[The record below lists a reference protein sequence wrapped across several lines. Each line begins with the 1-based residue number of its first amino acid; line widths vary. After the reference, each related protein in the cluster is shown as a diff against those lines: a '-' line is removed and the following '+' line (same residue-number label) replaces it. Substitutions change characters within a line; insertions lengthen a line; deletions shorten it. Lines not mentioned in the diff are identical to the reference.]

1 VRRVWTGPTLVRGT
15 TNMKAEACWR
25 SGAYDPSSSKGLR
38 SLSARS
44 RLPHWVTLCSVP
56 AQAATSCALHHP
68 QNVERLLK
76 RNGAAVRV
84 ACTRRQPRTPGRC
97 TARCPLAGQVQGLPV
112 RMAIHTGACGTATAP
127 ASAFLERRSSAWPSR
142 RPKSLTSRK
151 LWQVTGRRRC
161 GGLPRLCTKR
171 ADASW
176 RAAAGLARA
185 QAAWEPGRAVD
196 ASQAA
201 WEPGRAV
208 DASLLGPP
216 TPPGPPAEVGW
227 LLALAVLCA
236 ARLGRGRARAD
247 RLRPDLALVRAR
259 RSERSAPCRA
269 RPAQRARGGP
279 TGAGAARRRRWR
291 QRGPSAARPRS
302 WAGATRRRA
311 RPRPPSGW
319 ASRGGAPMRASAS
332 APSRTPP
339 CRRAAA
345 ARLRQAMGAHCLA
358 NSAHSGHRR
367 PPAAESLPHVAAF
380 SVQELQGSR
389 LGRPSARPPQAA
401 AARQAERARAAA
413 EAKRAAFEADE
424 AALAAELEQRTQAE
438 RRVLAEAAERARA
451 ALEERRRR
459 AARPHASAATG
470 SVHGLPLGALA
481 ECAMSSDTAW
491 LVCVS
496 RGHGR
501 AMERPGRRER
511 RLRVSAGR
519 QTKRAGAWRLSAR
532 ARRPRR
538 RRSRRPRHGSARR
551 SAPSCAACSSAL
563 RRASRAASTCPGP
576 QRRGTPTALGS
587 RPASERLLHRLP
599 KSSLRPRS
607 CASHPVSCLPSVRS
621 AGWQRSPTV

>member
-1 VRRVWTGPTLVRGT
+1 MRRVWTGPTLVRGT

-176 RAAAGLARA
+176 RAAAGLAHA

-259 RSERSAPCRA
+259 RSKRSAPVPR
-269 RPAQRARGGP
+269 Q
-279 TGAGAARRRRWR
+279 TGAARAW
-291 QRGPSAARPRS
+291 GPD
-302 WAGATRRRA
+302 RRRA
-311 RPRPPSGW
+311 QAEVEAAW
-319 ASRGGAPMRASAS
+319 AER
-332 APSRTPP
+332 
-339 CRRAAA
+339 
-345 ARLRQAMGAHCLA
+345 RQAA
-358 NSAHSGHRR
+358 
-367 PPAAESLPHVAAF
+367 
-380 SVQELQGSR
+380 Q
-389 LGRPSARPPQAA
+389 LGRR
-401 AARQAERARAAA
+401 
-413 EAKRAAFEADE
+413 DE
-424 AALAAELEQRTQAE
+424 AARA
-438 RRVLAEAAERARA
+438 AEAAERLGVARRRADARERERAQQDAALQARRGCTPAPGHGGALLGDQRALGTAATPGRRVLASRGSLLCARA
-451 ALEERRRR
+451 AGEPPRPTVRAAPAGRGRPSGGARARRRGGQ
-459 AARPHASAATG
+459 AG
-470 SVHGLPLGALA
+470 
-481 ECAMSSDTAW
+481 
-491 LVCVS
+491 CV
-496 RGHGR
+496 RGGRGR
-501 AMERPGRRER
+501 AGR
-511 RLRVSAGR
+511 
-519 QTKRAGAWRLSAR
+519 RAGAAHAGGAARAGGGGRAR
-532 ARRPRR
+532 ARRP
-538 RRSRRPRHGSARR
+538 GG
-551 SAPSCAACSSAL
+551 APQA
-563 RRASRAASTCPGP
+563 G
-576 QRRGTPTALGS
+576 
-587 RPASERLLHRLP
+587 RPA
-599 KSSLRPRS
+599 PRQR
-607 CASHPVSCLPSVRS
+607 CH
-621 AGWQRSPTV
+621 WQRAWAAAGCTRRVCYEL